1 MALTTDFTT
10 TKSVV
15 TTAWRGE
22 RICIEAPSDRSS
34 MLALMGPNSIRLE
47 PTIEGLYATTADGK
61 KVWDVIAPYKT
72 GETHKLWASYDVPA
86 DLAPGFYRNENGT
99 LVIEVLAFKLP
110 TVREWSFHLDLWQN
124 PWAVARQAGCEPWS
138 EKHMDVLYRHLLT
151 LADAG
156 QKVVTTTIVENAWA
170 SQTLDPHQSMVKW
183 LCKGATNTTNL
194 SFDFSVFEKYVNVCR
209 RAGIMG
215 PIHAFSILPWG
226 TNIGCGAKDG
236 LAPYKL
242 WCEALGEVRVPLTVC
257 ITPGSDAYDKMW
269 GCFIRHFVAFLRE
282 KGWIDDIR
290 FAFDERHKDEMKAA
304 IDTLQRHWPTE
315 LGPVPLASAYEHD
328 GDYSDTI
335 HDLSVGLNTGPNW
348 PALTKERR
356 EKNKLTTFYLCEHPR
371 PPNANTFLS
380 SPIHESRWIGW
391 YAFANGFDGFLR
403 WAYDSWPEDPL
414 LCGDF
419 PGPHG
424 HWPAGD
430 TFLCYP
436 NGWKSRRLALLRLG
450 IQDYEKLKAL
460 SSVRIQHS
468 QMAIPEIGNL
478 ASAIQTFKRETVIS
492 PLMLSNAISVLTRV
506 AQGICGVAPL
516 KDLYF
521 TRHTDRFDSY
531 EHNNWWKRAMA
542 AGVDVRDCPLSDIGK
557 SQAEDLASFFAGK
570 IEHICSSPYLRT
582 LQVADRIAER
592 LGLSIKVECGLSEG
606 YHQDVAAPITRLAYF
621 PRLDENHVS
630 QTQCEAMETYPDGFT
645 VRVSQTASVLG
656 ASTGCSVFVSHAAT
670 CLALAAV
677 LLNCDAM
684 SLGRLAPGGV
694 IWVRQTQSG
703 FKLVTVM
710 NGIEGSKTMPWGF
723 GD

>member
-1 MALTTDFTT
+1 MALTTDFTIKT
-10 TKSVV
+10 NVV

-22 RICIEAPSDRSS
+22 RVCIEAPSDRDS
-34 MLALMGPNSIRLE
+34 MLMLTGPNSIRLN
-47 PTIEGLYATTADGK
+47 PTIEGLYATTAAGK
-61 KVWDVIAPYKT
+61 KVWDVIAPYKR
-72 GETHKLWASYDVPA
+72 GETSKLWASYDVPA
-86 DLAPGFYRNENGT
+86 DIAPGFYRNENGT

-110 TVREWSFHLDLWQN
+110 AVREWNFHLDLWQN
-124 PWAVARQAGCEPWS
+124 PWAVARQANCEPWS
-138 EKHMDVLYRHLLT
+138 EKHMNVLHRHLLT

-156 QKVVTTTIVENAWA
+156 QKVVTTTVVENAWA

-183 LCKGATNTTNL
+183 LCKGTTDTTDL

-209 RAGIMG
+209 EAGITG

-242 WCEALGEVRVPLTVC
+242 WCESHGGVRVPLTVC
-257 ITPGSDAYDKMW
+257 ITPGSDAYDRMW
-269 GCFIRHFVAFLRE
+269 GCFIRHFVAFLQE

-328 GDYSDTI
+328 GDYSDAI
-335 HDLSVGLNTGPNW
+335 HDLSVGLNTAPDW
-348 PALTKERR
+348 PVLTRERR

-380 SPIHESRWIGW
+380 SPVHESRWIGW

-414 LCGDF
+414 LRGDF

-460 SSVRIQHS
+460 SAVRMQHS
-468 QMAIPEIGNL
+468 QMATPEISDL

-492 PLMLSNAISVLTRV
+492 PLMLSNAISALARV
-506 AQGICGVAPL
+506 AQDMCGVAPL

-531 EHNNWWKRAMA
+531 EHHNWWKRAMT

-557 SQAEDLASFFAGK
+557 SQAEDLASFFVGK
-570 IEHICSSPYLRT
+570 VEHICSSPYLRT

-592 LGLSIKVECGLSEG
+592 LSLSIKVECGLSEG
-606 YHQDVAAPITRLAYF
+606 YHQDVAAPITRFAHF
-621 PRLDENHVS
+621 PRLDENHIS

-645 VRVSQTASVLG
+645 LRVSQTASVLG
-656 ASTGCSVFVSHAAT
+656 AFTGCSVFVSHAAT

-703 FKLVTVM
+703 FNLVTVM
-710 NGIEGSKTMPWGF
+710 NGIEGSKTLPWGF